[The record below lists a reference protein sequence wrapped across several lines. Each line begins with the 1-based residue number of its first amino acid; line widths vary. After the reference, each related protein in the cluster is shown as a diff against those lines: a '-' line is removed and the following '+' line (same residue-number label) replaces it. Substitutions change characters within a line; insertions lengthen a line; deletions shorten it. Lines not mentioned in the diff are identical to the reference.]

1 MNQLQRIYFLLAF
14 FYCGFATHLPVHAQI
29 KQYNFRHLTPD
40 DGLTQSIISDI
51 YTDSKGY
58 VWMSGLDGVNRFDG
72 SHCLANSQIAPG
84 IDGPVITRKIMEDQE
99 GNIWFGSSDG
109 IISYSYKTNQFTHF
123 KIKGDRNIQNSGDLN
138 SGYNPVFVD
147 QQGNMILNY
156 HSEELLLYNIK
167 TKRTVYFKSPVPF
180 SIRYGVFIPK
190 GTTSLEKGWK
200 WIMSSSD
207 TLFIF
212 VLSAMPNGIPQ
223 WEKKIYLFKN
233 LLYSPNVWMPDEN
246 TIFMYADDRIVKYR
260 LSSAELINSDVKPL
274 SGTSITFSP
283 DPNGHLWVSAASDGI
298 YELDTA
304 TMKAISKI
312 QYDKQDKN
320 GISGSDMQSVIDR
333 NQMLWVM
340 AWGKGVDYTSLTENR
355 FSSFLSGEN
364 AKEGGYSNFI
374 RSITEVPGE
383 GFYCGTESGII
394 VLDENLRF
402 KRKLTGK
409 EYEYHCPGIYFENG
423 SVYYIFDRNSKTQ
436 LYEYKLNS
444 RVMKKYLLYEGN
456 RLIGVHPYYIG
467 KTNTN
472 DLLIA
477 NFWGLVKFNLST
489 KKIEAVPG
497 IPIYDAKV
505 SIVYVYED
513 KQQQIYS
520 CYNTA
525 GFSVYRK
532 QGGVY
537 KKVFFNDDG
546 LTVKHI
552 LPEND
557 SLLWICTSGGLYL
570 FNTVQLKIVR
580 KYTTGDGLPNNVIY
594 AAVMD
599 DSRNL
604 WLSTNKGL
612 SYFNRINNTFTN
624 FSKEDGLQANEFNTH
639 VAIRAS
645 DGRII
650 FGGVNG
656 LTVVNPNVLGEKL
669 PFPMLQITAL
679 KTDTVLN
686 PHIFNNDEAELIL
699 EPGTSSFELELT
711 GINFSNPALCKIKY
725 RLQGIDQDW
734 EMVGNP
740 GNIRYTKLPAGVY
753 TLEAM
758 VSNVRGEFGTEM
770 KRLKVTVK
778 AYWWQTAWFKT
789 SVIVLAV
796 LLAIMGVLLF
806 LRVKLNQQKRKL
818 EKQLAIQ
825 KERERITAD
834 LHDDVGATL
843 SSMYIYGELAS
854 SVWEIKPAESKEMVS
869 RISVQSKELM
879 NRMSD
884 IIWSLKSPLE
894 EKNSF
899 TVRLKNYTQELLA
912 GKGISSTFN
921 IDELLTSQ
929 IVNPLARKNIL
940 LIAKEAINNIAKYS
954 GATMATISISRS
966 GDDLELL
973 VSDNGHGFDKSRIT
987 SGNGLGNMEQ
997 RCNQLHGTCQI
1008 ETSPGSGVRITCR
1021 IPVAIFSHTA

>member
-1 MNQLQRIYFLLAF
+1 MNQLRRLYFLLAL
-14 FYCGFATHLPVHAQI
+14 FYCGTVFPTHVLAQI
-29 KQYNFRHLTPD
+29 KQYNFKHLTPD
-40 DGLTQSIISDI
+40 DGLTQSVISDI

-58 VWMSGLDGVNRFDG
+58 VWMSGLEGVNRFDG

-84 IDGPVITRKIMEDQE
+84 IEGPVITRKIMEDQH

-109 IISYSYKTNQFTHF
+109 VISYSYKTNRFTHV
-123 KIKGDRNIQNSGDLN
+123 KIKADRNIQNAGDLN
-138 SGYNPVFVD
+138 AGYNPLFID
-147 QQGNMILNY
+147 EEGNMILSY
-156 HSEELLLYNIK
+156 HTEDLLLYNIN
-167 TKRTVYFKSPVPF
+167 TRRTFYFKSPVPF
-180 SIRYGVFIPK
+180 SIRYGVFMPK
-190 GTTSLEKGWK
+190 GISSSEKGWK
-200 WIMSSSD
+200 WIMSFSD
-207 TLFIF
+207 TLFVF
-212 VLSAMPNGIPQ
+212 TLSAWSNGIPQ
-223 WEKKIYLFKN
+223 WEKKICFFKE
-233 LLYSPNVWMPDEN
+233 LLYSPNIWMPDEN
-246 TIFMYADDRIVKYR
+246 TIFVYADDRIVKYR
-260 LSSAELINSDVKPL
+260 LSSAETLYSDMKPL
-274 SGTSITFSP
+274 SGTLITFSP
-283 DPNGHLWVSAASDGI
+283 DPRGHLWISAAGDGI

-320 GISGSDMQSVIDR
+320 GISGSNIQTVIDR

-355 FSSFLSGEN
+355 FSSFLSEEN
-364 AKEGGYSNFI
+364 AREGGYSNFI

-394 VLDENLRF
+394 ILDENLRF
-402 KRKLTGK
+402 KGKLTGN
-409 EYEYHCPGIYFENG
+409 EYDFHCPGIYFENG

-436 LYEYKLNS
+436 LYEYTLKS
-444 RVMKKYLLYEGN
+444 RAMKNYSLYEGEKKMA
-456 RLIGVHPYYIG
+456 VHPYYIG
-467 KTNTN
+467 KTNTT

-477 NFWGLVKFNLST
+477 NFFGLAKFNVST
-489 KKIEAVPG
+489 KKFEALPG
-497 IPIYDAKV
+497 IPLYDPDV

-532 QGGVY
+532 QEGVY

-557 SLLWICTSGGLYL
+557 SLIWICTSGGLYL

-612 SYFNRINNTFTN
+612 SYFNRVNNTFTN

-656 LTVVNPNVLGEKL
+656 LTVVNPKVLGEKL
-669 PFPMLQITAL
+669 PIPILHITAL
-679 KTDTVLN
+679 KTDSVLN
-686 PHIFNNDEAELIL
+686 PHLYNTEQAELVL

-725 RLQGIDQDW
+725 RLNGIDQDW

-740 GNIRYTKLPAGVY
+740 GNIRYTKLPAGTY

-758 VSNVRGEFGTEM
+758 VSNVRGEFGKNV
-770 KRLKVTVK
+770 KRLQVIVK

-789 SVIVLAV
+789 AVIILAV
-796 LLAIMGVLLF
+796 LISVMGVLLF
-806 LRVKLNQQKRKL
+806 LRIKLSQQKRKL

-899 TVRLKNYTQELLA
+899 TARLKNYTQELLA
-912 GKGISSTFN
+912 GKGISATFN
-921 IDELLTSQ
+921 IDEVLTSQ

-954 GATMATISISRS
+954 GASMATISISRS
-966 GDDLELL
+966 GDDLEL
-973 VSDNGHGFDKSRIT
+973 VVTDNGLGFDKNSIT
-987 SGNGLGNMEQ
+987 PGNGLGNMEQ
-997 RCNQLHGTCQI
+997 RCAQLQGTYQV